1 LNKFKLLAL
10 LAVALVTPHAF
21 ADDDER
27 PPELRLP
34 KQFAPVK
41 MEFYAKASD
50 VVDWDKAMMGFP
62 AAWKANQGEN
72 VVAYVYDTGINL
84 KHPEFASVAE
94 RIEEVDFTGEGPG
107 DENGHGS
114 HVASTI
120 FGQKDVS
127 GGARKLKKL
136 VAMKVLGR
144 RGNGDFAMMERAI
157 RWAIADMKKHGLPSV
172 HSASLGTKPDPV
184 TPPSQFDRRLYKAVQ
199 DSIAAGAVWCVAAG
213 NDGPAANT
221 VGFPAR
227 YGEDMPLIV
236 VAACNRVR
244 QISQFSSRGRAVYV
258 TAPGEEII
266 GAGLGNDYYSWKGT
280 SMATPGIA
288 GGICCY
294 LSAAAK
300 GMKPEER
307 QQKTADWLR
316 TVCSFPQERNVSRGY
331 GLPDFG
337 KITELVK
344 TPPPDTPTQ
353 PPPAEKV
360 YVIDAA
366 KLKAEG
372 YTSVRFDLGGGQ
384 AQAVPVR
391 AAEPIA
397 PQCGPGGCPPQLAP
411 PQFAA
416 PAVTFSGPGT
426 VFQGFSPP
434 PPVYQPMPSCGPGG
448 CRPQQ
453 PQYLFAPFG
462 GAFRR

>member
-1 LNKFKLLAL
+1 MNKFKLLPL

-21 ADDDER
+21 ADDDEK

-50 VVDWDKAMMGFP
+50 VVDWDKVMMGFP
-62 AAWKANQGEN
+62 AAWKANQGED
-72 VVAYVYDTGINL
+72 VVAYVYDTGINE
-84 KHPEFASVAE
+84 KHPEFAGVAD
-94 RIEEVDFTGEGPG
+94 RIEEVDFTGEGKG

-114 HVASTI
+114 HVASTA

-136 VAMKVLGR
+136 VALKVLGKN
-144 RGNGDFAMMERAI
+144 GNGDFAMMEKAI

-172 HSASLGTKPDPV
+172 HSASLGTAPDPV
-184 TPPSQFDRRLYKAVQ
+184 TPPNRFDQRLYKAFQ
-199 DSIAAGAVWCVAAG
+199 DSIKEGAVWCVAAG

-244 QISQFSSRGRAVYV
+244 QISSFSSRGKAVYV

-288 GGICCY
+288 GGIACY
-294 LSAAAK
+294 LSAVGK
-300 GMKPEER
+300 DMKPEER

-337 KITELVK
+337 KIAELVK
-344 TPPPDTPTQ
+344 TPPPDAPQ
-353 PPPAEKV
+353 PPAEKV
-360 YVIDAA
+360 YVIDVA

-372 YTSVRFDLGGGQ
+372 YTSVRLDLGGGQ

-391 AAEPIA
+391 AAEPSP
-397 PQCGPGGCPPQLAP
+397 PQCGPGGCPPVQIAP
-411 PQFAA
+411 PQFAPA
-416 PAVTFSGPGT
+416 PVFSGPGT

-434 PPVYQPMPSCGPGG
+434 PPVVYQTMPTCPPGG
-448 CRPQQ
+448 CQPQ

-462 GAFRR
+462 GRFR